1 MKYQTSKYATELME
15 LRILPESLINKII
28 KHPQQI
34 VEQGDMKVYQSIIA
48 IEGKKRFLYRIFVD
62 TSTKPVQI
70 ITAYKTSKIDKY
82 WIPNSEKHKKKPL

>member
-1 MKYQTSKYATELME
+1 MEYQISNYANRVME

-28 KHPQQI
+28 KHPQQV
-34 VEQGDMKVYQSIIA
+34 VEQGDMKVHQSIIA

-62 TSTKPVQI
+62 TSIKPVRI

-82 WIPNSEKHKKKPL
+82 WTANS